1 MSNFLNLRIW
11 LVLIKM
17 QNCHSFFIIVSENAH
32 LIFINLNLW
41 RQFKMK
47 LNMFYRCI
55 KITGIFK
62 PLNFNQCKFC
72 WYTWRCTNFWFSIWF
87 KKNIHQCTLLKCE
100 QVVMTVNGQCPLIPP
115 KPLSLHSRYVSLVSL
130 VTIMEIKHNA
140 LNTEVYMELM
150 LKTLT
155 QCLFVNN
162 LLHCLFVFETQKA
175 TKY

>member
-1 MSNFLNLRIW
+1 MSLTLFHCNEGDEQFSESKNMTGLD
-11 LVLIKM
+11 
-17 QNCHSFFIIVSENAH
+17 QNAELPSFFILVSENAH

-55 KITGIFK
+55 KIIGIFK

-115 KPLSLHSRYVSLVSL
+115 KPLSLSTLDTSLLSL
-130 VTIMEIKHNA
+130 LWPSWR
-140 LNTEVYMELM
+140 LNTM
-150 LKTLT
+150 
-155 QCLFVNN
+155 
-162 LLHCLFVFETQKA
+162 HWIQKSIWN
-175 TKY
+175 